1 MRDTGLF
8 RGLFQSFMPRSS
20 NGRTADF
27 QSANRSSILLRG
39 TFVVSKTMRHY
50 RVEVQLEARAFELCM
65 PRELEVSSS
74 TPGHPTAGL
83 IENDDGRIG
92 AKVLVAAYV
101 AFNHA
106 GEGSSPS
113 GPTVF
118 HEMVNPTRKGLI
130 IY

>member
-1 MRDTGLF
+1 MRF
-8 RGLFQSFMPRSS
+8 E
-20 NGRTADF
+20 
-27 QSANRSSILLRG
+27 
-39 TFVVSKTMRHY
+39 FV
-50 RVEVQLEARAFELCM
+50 
-65 PRELEVSSS
+65 REREVSGS
-74 TPGHPTAGL
+74 TRGHPTEGS
-83 IENDDGRIG
+83 IEDEEGRIG

-118 HEMVNPTRKGLI
+118 NEMVNPTRKGLM